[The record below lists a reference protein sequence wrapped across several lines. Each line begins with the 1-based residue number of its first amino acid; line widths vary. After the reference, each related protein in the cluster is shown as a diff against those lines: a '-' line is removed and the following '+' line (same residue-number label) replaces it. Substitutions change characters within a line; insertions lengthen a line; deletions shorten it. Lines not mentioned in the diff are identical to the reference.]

1 MQINILEAKNRLSEL
16 IRTVEQGGEVVI
28 AKRGKPVARLVSTS
42 LQSGNPIGEKGAAST
57 ILAFL
62 KANPLPVHSQRSH
75 EEIEEIIAQAR
86 EWD

>member
-28 AKRGKPVARLVSTS
+28 AKRGKPVARLVPASS
-42 LQSGNPIGEKGAAST
+42 QSANRKGEIGAAST

-62 KANPLPVHSQRSH
+62 EANPLPAHAQRSH
-75 EEIEEIIAQAR
+75 EEIEVIIAEAR
-86 EWD
+86 E